1 MLYTPL
7 QCIFVPFR
15 RCFGKA
21 DGLEHFLA
29 LRVKGV
35 NIGLYA
41 AHPLFLGQLQHG
53 LHTAAADMAVLVCFA
68 NYDGDLAVIPQR
80 DIPHQRAVIFDIV
93 ARPVCAEVVIHAVQQ
108 VHIVGGCP
116 GRPPV

>member
-21 DGLEHFLA
+21 DRLEHLLA

-53 LHTAAADMAVLVCFA
+53 LYTAAADAAVLVCFA
-68 NYDGDLAVIPQR
+68 NHNGDLA
-80 DIPHQRAVIFDIV
+80 IV
-93 ARPVCAEVVIHAVQQ
+93 SEGNVTD
-108 VHIVGGCP
+108 
-116 GRPPV
+116 